1 MVFVGA
7 VDVVV
12 LVFAAVVMVVGACAS
27 LLTAVVGSE
36 SFVFALMFV
45 FGAAVGA
52 LSVIP
57 LACLRD
63 MGSCRVSACA
73 CATELFVRLLS
84 RGLHCC
90 AFSCRRHL
98 HSRRHFSVTGLC
110 DSFAFRVCPILC
122 VCVGVMVSRYTIGCS
137 FFSRMSRPGSGLFP
151 CLHVIG
157 GCACIPVGLSQIGC
171 SGSVA

>member
-1 MVFVGA
+1 MSTTEVLVVFVGA

-12 LVFAAVVMVVGACAS
+12 LVFAAAVMVVGACAS

-36 SFVFALMFV
+36 SFVFTLMFV

-57 LACLRD
+57 LECLRD
-63 MGSCRVSACA
+63 MGSCRVSA

-110 DSFAFRVCPILC
+110 DVFAWRVCPILC
-122 VCVGVMVSRYTIGCS
+122 VCVWE
-137 FFSRMSRPGSGLFP
+137 
-151 CLHVIG
+151 
-157 GCACIPVGLSQIGC
+157 
-171 SGSVA
+171 